1 MSTQGGTRA
10 IFAALAANLGIALT
24 KFVAWALTQSSSML
38 AESIHSAADSANQ
51 FMMLIGGRRARR
63 HPDELHQFGY
73 GRSRYIAA
81 FIVSIVLFS
90 LGGLFALYEAF
101 HKFRHPEP
109 ITSWQWVPV
118 AVLVVSVLLEGRSL
132 WVGLHEASR
141 ARGGKSLAVYIRQS
155 RAPEIP
161 VIVMEDVAALT
172 GLVFALFGVSMTL
185 ATEDGRW
192 DAVGSGAIGVLL
204 VAVALFLATEVG
216 SMLIGESATPEV
228 QEAVRAAILGTGG
241 GEDEGAGRSG
251 ERGSG
256 ALRAILTLRTLH
268 TGPDQILVACRFAC
282 DPEATGREIAD
293 AINAAEARIRSEVE
307 VDCLVFLEPDLET
320 RPA

>member
-1 MSTQGGTRA
+1 MSTHGGTRA
-10 IFAALAANLGIALT
+10 IVAALTANLGIALT
-24 KFVAWALTQSSSML
+24 KLIAWVLTQSSSML

-51 FMMLIGGRRARR
+51 FMRLLGGRRARR
-63 HPDELHQFGY
+63 DPDELHPFGY

-90 LGGLFALYEAF
+90 MGGLFALYEAF

-109 ITSWQWVPV
+109 ITAWQWVPV
-118 AVLVVSVLLEGRSL
+118 AVLLVSIVLEGRSL
-132 WVGLHEASR
+132 WVGLHEAGG
-141 ARGGKSLAVYIRQS
+141 ARGGMSLAAYVRQS

-172 GLVFALFGVSMTL
+172 GLVFALFGVGMTL
-185 ATEDGRW
+185 STGDGRW

-204 VAVALFLATEVG
+204 VVVALFLATEVG

-228 QEAVRAAILGTGG
+228 REAVRAAILGRGSG
-241 GEDEGAGRSG
+241 VDEGGT
-251 ERGSG
+251 G

-268 TGPDQILVACRFAC
+268 TGPDQIIVACRFAC
-282 DPEATGREIAD
+282 DPSASGREISD
-293 AINAAEARIRSEVE
+293 AINAAEVRIRAAVPL
-307 VDCLVFLEPDLET
+307 DCMIFLEPNLAPRGVARD
-320 RPA
+320 